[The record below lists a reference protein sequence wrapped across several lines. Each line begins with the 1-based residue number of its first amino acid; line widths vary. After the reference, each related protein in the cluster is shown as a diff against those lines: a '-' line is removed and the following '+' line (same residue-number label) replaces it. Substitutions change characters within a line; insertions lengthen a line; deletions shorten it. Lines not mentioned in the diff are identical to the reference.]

1 MSGAVQRV
9 GIRDVE
15 VLGFRRRLE
24 EETGAVLMDV
34 RTQAELVFVDPPD
47 LTPIGKRHVTIE
59 WQEFPDGTANASFVD
74 QVLSELSALGAGP
87 GTSLYLIC
95 RSESESACCAGDC
108 GGGLS
113 PVPQFCGRF

>member
-9 GIRDVE
+9 GIQDEEALE
-15 VLGFRRRLE
+15 VRRRLE
-24 EETGAVLMDV
+24 EQTGAVLMDV
-34 RTQAELVFVDPPD
+34 RTQAGRVFVDPPD

-59 WQEFPDGTANASFVD
+59 WQEFSGGAANASCVD
-74 QVLSELSALGAGP
+74 QVSSELSAPGAGL

-95 RSESESACCAGDC
+95 RSEPVSACCAGDY

-113 PVPQFCGRF
+113 RVPQFCGRF